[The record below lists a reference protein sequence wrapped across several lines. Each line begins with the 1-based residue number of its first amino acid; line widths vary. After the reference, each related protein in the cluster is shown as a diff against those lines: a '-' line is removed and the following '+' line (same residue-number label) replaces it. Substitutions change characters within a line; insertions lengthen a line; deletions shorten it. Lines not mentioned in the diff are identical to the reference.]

1 MIFSIVSLGNIE
13 TPGIRNFSA
22 RCVMLE
28 TTTILN
34 KRGDRSTMSFKKR
47 LLSRIKNKVSQ
58 GLGRFSGEY
67 STAAPEE
74 MTPYETGVDNSD
86 QEVGMARLN
95 RPSAA
100 KSSTTPEEK

>member
-1 MIFSIVSLGNIE
+1 
-13 TPGIRNFSA
+13 
-22 RCVMLE
+22 MLE

-47 LLSRIKNKVSQ
+47 VLSKIKNKVTQ

-74 MTPYETGVDNSD
+74 MTPYETDVDNTD
-86 QEVGMARLN
+86 QEVVMARLN

-100 KSSTTPEEK
+100 KTTNSSDEK